1 MRGPW
6 SASSKFWIGGDDPGS
21 GGVYAVYRPAHRYA
35 AALPFRK
42 SRQPASASG
51 GDGICDERC
60 RAPEMTLGNTPGPAA
75 GVAKRRLIEGVA

>member
-1 MRGPW
+1 
-6 SASSKFWIGGDDPGS
+6 
-21 GGVYAVYRPAHRYA
+21 
-35 AALPFRK
+35 LPFRK